1 MTLSKKIPDALTT
14 WVTTAFCVHDDR
26 GFGILQNNFPLM
38 VNQSLNYSEMILGIL
53 VGNTN
58 LHLI

>member
-38 VNQSLNYSEMILGIL
+38 VNQSLNYR
-53 VGNTN
+53 V
-58 LHLI
+58 